1 MRDTKAKYIR
11 NSKSKTSG
19 NLTDMSYTCSSHIGM
34 ADPGASWLSSK
45 VPQHGHAAA

>member
-19 NLTDMSYTCSSHIGM
+19 NLTDMSYSSHILLVWYNKTLDM
-34 ADPGASWLSSK
+34 PE
-45 VPQHGHAAA
+45 

>member
-19 NLTDMSYTCSSHIGM
+19 NLTDMSYSSHIGM
-34 ADPGASWLSSK
+34 
-45 VPQHGHAAA
+45 VQ